1 MMVLCSGLR
10 TPGLLSDAT
19 TVPVNV
25 CVCVCGHVA
34 IITAELVVQFFNVNK
49 IANKRLLYI
58 ERQSLG

>member
-34 IITAELVVQFFNVNK
+34 IITAELVVQFFK
-49 IANKRLLYI
+49 H
-58 ERQSLG
+58 

>member
-25 CVCVCGHVA
+25 CVCVCVCGHIA
-34 IITAELVVQFFNVNK
+34 IITAELVVQFFK
-49 IANKRLLYI
+49 H
-58 ERQSLG
+58 